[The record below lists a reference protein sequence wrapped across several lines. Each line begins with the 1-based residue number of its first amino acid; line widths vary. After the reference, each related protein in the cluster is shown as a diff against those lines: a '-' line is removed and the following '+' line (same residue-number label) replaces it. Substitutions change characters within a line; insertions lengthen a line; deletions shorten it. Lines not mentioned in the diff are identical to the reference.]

1 MAVKAQFIAGQWLP
15 GSGATMSKLAPEDQ
29 SLLWQAASAGADD
42 VQAACAAARAAF
54 YPWSHRPLAER
65 IDVVQR
71 FAALLETHKE
81 ALATLISRETSK
93 PLWETRTEVQAM
105 IGKAAISIEAYHQR
119 TGFHEST
126 LPDGKALL
134 RHKPHG
140 VMAVFGPYNFPGH
153 LPNGHII
160 PALIAGNTIVFK
172 PSELTPA
179 TAEMTVQL
187 WQQAGIPDGAIN
199 LLQGGK
205 ATGQALLENRDID
218 GVLFTGS
225 AAAGFHFHRYFGGQP
240 EKMLALE
247 MGGNN
252 ALIVADVA
260 DIDAALHV
268 IIQSAFISAGQ
279 RCTCARRLIVPRG
292 EQGDALLQRLVEA
305 SAVILRGFIAD
316 GESGVVVR
324 RADQAIKVCFKTR
337 HMSSQD
343 PLSEWQARR
352 YRRRKRQRI
361 ADQRG
366 HRPGTVIGGIPRCRA
381 MVTGGAHPAKR
392 RFTRCAGQRL
402 VPVDDPGSRLV
413 RQLIKLRR
421 IAGDQPDGQA
431 IAGLIGEANRLREA
445 VVTDNRQQRAKVLFI
460 RHLNAGDVDDPRG
473 QHRGARVRLAH
484 AQQHL
489 AAEPLQFLLRR
500 QHVLRSVER
509 DHPAHKRR
517 RLIIPLAGA
526 DLRAGLYQPLQQRIP
541 LLAARH
547 DQPARAGAAL
557 PGRDKRRLDN
567 HM

>member
-1 MAVKAQFIAGQWLP
+1 MAAGQRRNDEQTGP
-15 GSGATMSKLAPEDQ
+15 GGSV
-29 SLLWQAASAGADD
+29 AAVAGGQRGADD

-65 IDVVQR
+65 IAVVER

-126 LPDGKALL
+126 LPDGKAQL

-187 WQQAGIPDGAIN
+187 WQQAGVPDGVIN

-260 DIDAALHV
+260 DVDAALNV

-292 EQGDALLQRLVEA
+292 EQGDALLQRRGRKPARRSAPA
-305 SAVILRGFIAD
+305 SGMTSRRVYGRGDF
-316 GESGVVVR
+316 SRR
-324 RADQAIKVCFKTR
+324 RAEHA
-337 HMSSQD
+337 
-343 PLSEWQARR
+343 
-352 YRRRKRQRI
+352 
-361 ADQRG
+361 
-366 HRPGTVIGGIPRCRA
+366 GGA
-381 MVTGGAHPAKR
+381 TKTGGARRQGAAAHAPA
-392 RFTRCAGQRL
+392 
-402 VPVDDPGSRLV
+402 GSALHGAD
-413 RQLIKLRR
+413 
-421 IAGDQPDGQA
+421 AGD
-431 IAGLIGEANRLREA
+431 RR
-445 VVTDNRQQRAKVLFI
+445 
-460 RHLNAGDVDDPRG
+460 RHRD
-473 QHRGARVRLAH
+473 RGA
-484 AQQHL
+484 
-489 AAEPLQFLLRR
+489 
-500 QHVLRSVER
+500 
-509 DHPAHKRR
+509 
-517 RLIIPLAGA
+517 G
-526 DLRAGLYQPLQQRIP
+526 
-541 LLAARH
+541 
-547 DQPARAGAAL
+547 
-557 PGRDKRRLDN
+557 
-567 HM
+567 

>member
-42 VQAACAAARAAF
+42 VQAACAAARAGF

-260 DIDAALHV
+260 DIDAALYFGGQPEKMLALEMGGNNALIVADVADIDAALHV

-279 RCTCARRLIVPRG
+279 RCTCARRLLVPRG

-305 SAVILRGFIAD
+305 SAQI
-316 GESGVVVR
+316 
-324 RADQAIKVCFKTR
+324 
-337 HMSSQD
+337 
-343 PLSEWQARR
+343 
-352 YRRRKRQRI
+352 
-361 ADQRG
+361 
-366 HRPGTVIGGIPRCRA
+366 
-381 MVTGGAHPAKR
+381 
-392 RFTRCAGQRL
+392 
-402 VPVDDPGSRLV
+402 
-413 RQLIKLRR
+413 
-421 IAGDQPDGQA
+421 
-431 IAGLIGEANRLREA
+431 
-445 VVTDNRQQRAKVLFI
+445 
-460 RHLNAGDVDDPRG
+460 
-473 QHRGARVRLAH
+473 
-484 AQQHL
+484 
-489 AAEPLQFLLRR
+489 
-500 QHVLRSVER
+500 
-509 DHPAHKRR
+509 
-517 RLIIPLAGA
+517 
-526 DLRAGLYQPLQQRIP
+526 RAGKWD
-541 LLAARH
+541 
-547 DQPARAGAAL
+547 DQPAPFMGGVISLDAAQNMLAAQQKLEGLGGKVLLRMRQPDPRSTVLTPGIVDVTGIEVPDEEYFGPLLTIIRYDGFPEAIRLANQTRYGLAVGLISSDAAQFDQLADEARAGIVNWNKPLTGASSKAPFGGVGASGNHRAAAWYAADYCAWPMASLVSDTLTL
-557 PGRDKRRLDN
+557 PATVSPGLPF
-567 HM
+567 

>member
-240 EKMLALE
+240 EDAGPRDGRQQRTDRRRRGRYRCGAACDYPVGVYLCR
-247 MGGNN
+247 
-252 ALIVADVA
+252 
-260 DIDAALHV
+260 AALHLR
-268 IIQSAFISAGQ
+268 APADRAARRAGGCAAAAAGRGQ
-279 RCTCARRLIVPRG
+279 RA
-292 EQGDALLQRLVEA
+292 
-305 SAVILRGFIAD
+305 
-316 GESGVVVR
+316 
-324 RADQAIKVCFKTR
+324 
-337 HMSSQD
+337 
-343 PLSEWQARR
+343 
-352 YRRRKRQRI
+352 
-361 ADQRG
+361 
-366 HRPGTVIGGIPRCRA
+366 
-381 MVTGGAHPAKR
+381 
-392 RFTRCAGQRL
+392 
-402 VPVDDPGSRLV
+402 
-413 RQLIKLRR
+413 
-421 IAGDQPDGQA
+421 
-431 IAGLIGEANRLREA
+431 
-445 VVTDNRQQRAKVLFI
+445 
-460 RHLNAGDVDDPRG
+460 DPR
-473 QHRGARVRLAH
+473 
-484 AQQHL
+484 
-489 AAEPLQFLLRR
+489 R
-500 QHVLRSVER
+500 QV
-509 DHPAHKRR
+509 
-517 RLIIPLAGA
+517 G
-526 DLRAGLYQPLQQRIP
+526 
-541 LLAARH
+541 
-547 DQPARAGAAL
+547 
-557 PGRDKRRLDN
+557 
-567 HM
+567 

>member
-15 GSGATMSKLAPEDQ
+15 GSGATMSKLAPADQ

-205 ATGQALLENRDID
+205 ATGQALLENR
-218 GVLFTGS
+218 
-225 AAAGFHFHRYFGGQP
+225 
-240 EKMLALE
+240 
-247 MGGNN
+247 
-252 ALIVADVA
+252 
-260 DIDAALHV
+260 
-268 IIQSAFISAGQ
+268 
-279 RCTCARRLIVPRG
+279 
-292 EQGDALLQRLVEA
+292 
-305 SAVILRGFIAD
+305 
-316 GESGVVVR
+316 
-324 RADQAIKVCFKTR
+324 
-337 HMSSQD
+337 
-343 PLSEWQARR
+343 
-352 YRRRKRQRI
+352 
-361 ADQRG
+361 
-366 HRPGTVIGGIPRCRA
+366 
-381 MVTGGAHPAKR
+381 
-392 RFTRCAGQRL
+392 
-402 VPVDDPGSRLV
+402 
-413 RQLIKLRR
+413 
-421 IAGDQPDGQA
+421 
-431 IAGLIGEANRLREA
+431 
-445 VVTDNRQQRAKVLFI
+445 
-460 RHLNAGDVDDPRG
+460 
-473 QHRGARVRLAH
+473 
-484 AQQHL
+484 
-489 AAEPLQFLLRR
+489 
-500 QHVLRSVER
+500 
-509 DHPAHKRR
+509 
-517 RLIIPLAGA
+517 
-526 DLRAGLYQPLQQRIP
+526 
-541 LLAARH
+541 
-547 DQPARAGAAL
+547 
-557 PGRDKRRLDN
+557 
-567 HM
+567 

>member
-1 MAVKAQFIAGQWLP
+1 MAVKAQFIAGQWQA

-65 IDVVQR
+65 IAVVER

-126 LPDGKALL
+126 LPDGKAQL

-187 WQQAGIPDGAIN
+187 WQQAGVPDGVIN

-205 ATGQALLENRDID
+205 TTGQALLENRDID

-247 MGGNN
+247 
-252 ALIVADVA
+252 
-260 DIDAALHV
+260 
-268 IIQSAFISAGQ
+268 
-279 RCTCARRLIVPRG
+279 
-292 EQGDALLQRLVEA
+292 
-305 SAVILRGFIAD
+305 
-316 GESGVVVR
+316 
-324 RADQAIKVCFKTR
+324 
-337 HMSSQD
+337 
-343 PLSEWQARR
+343 
-352 YRRRKRQRI
+352 
-361 ADQRG
+361 
-366 HRPGTVIGGIPRCRA
+366 
-381 MVTGGAHPAKR
+381 
-392 RFTRCAGQRL
+392 
-402 VPVDDPGSRLV
+402 
-413 RQLIKLRR
+413 
-421 IAGDQPDGQA
+421 
-431 IAGLIGEANRLREA
+431 
-445 VVTDNRQQRAKVLFI
+445 
-460 RHLNAGDVDDPRG
+460 
-473 QHRGARVRLAH
+473 
-484 AQQHL
+484 
-489 AAEPLQFLLRR
+489 
-500 QHVLRSVER
+500 
-509 DHPAHKRR
+509 
-517 RLIIPLAGA
+517 
-526 DLRAGLYQPLQQRIP
+526 
-541 LLAARH
+541 
-547 DQPARAGAAL
+547 
-557 PGRDKRRLDN
+557 
-567 HM
+567 

>member
-305 SAVILRGFIAD
+305 SAQI
-316 GESGVVVR
+316 
-324 RADQAIKVCFKTR
+324 
-337 HMSSQD
+337 
-343 PLSEWQARR
+343 
-352 YRRRKRQRI
+352 
-361 ADQRG
+361 
-366 HRPGTVIGGIPRCRA
+366 
-381 MVTGGAHPAKR
+381 
-392 RFTRCAGQRL
+392 
-402 VPVDDPGSRLV
+402 
-413 RQLIKLRR
+413 
-421 IAGDQPDGQA
+421 
-431 IAGLIGEANRLREA
+431 
-445 VVTDNRQQRAKVLFI
+445 
-460 RHLNAGDVDDPRG
+460 
-473 QHRGARVRLAH
+473 
-484 AQQHL
+484 
-489 AAEPLQFLLRR
+489 
-500 QHVLRSVER
+500 
-509 DHPAHKRR
+509 
-517 RLIIPLAGA
+517 
-526 DLRAGLYQPLQQRIP
+526 RAGKWD
-541 LLAARH
+541 
-547 DQPARAGAAL
+547 DQPAPFMGGVISLDAAQNMLAAQQKLEGLGGKVLLRMRQPDPRSTVLTPGIVDVTGIEVPDEEYFGPLLTIIRYDGFPEAIRLANQTRYGLAVGLISSDAAQFDQLADEARAGIVNWNKPLTCASSKAPFGGVGASGNHRAAAWYAADYCAWPMASLVSDTLTL
-557 PGRDKRRLDN
+557 PATVSPGLPF
-567 HM
+567 